1 MDKNLHNNNF
11 MPILHWCDNG
21 IASWYDIA
29 IAIGE
34 ISAKNGLVNSPAFI
48 NPIKS
53 ENFPS
58 KARRPSFSLLDCA
71 SSRDFL
77 GLKGEYWRKSLE
89 VSIKSIIEK

>member
-1 MDKNLHNNNF
+1 

-34 ISAKNGLVNSPAFI
+34 ISAKNGLVNCPAFI

-53 ENFPS
+53 ENYPS
-58 KARRPSFSLLDCA
+58 KAKRPSFSLLDCA

-77 GLKGEYWRKSLE
+77 GLKGEYWRQSLE
-89 VSIKSIIEK
+89 ISIKSIIEK

>member
-1 MDKNLHNNNF
+1 

-21 IASWYDIA
+21 IASWYDVA

-34 ISAKNGLVNSPAFI
+34 ISSKNGLINFPAFI

-53 ENFPS
+53 ENYPS
-58 KARRPSFSLLDCA
+58 KAKRPSFSLLDCT

-77 GLKGEYWRKSLE
+77 DLKGEYWRKSLE
-89 VSIKSIIEK
+89 ITIKSLVEK